1 MKTLLRFALVVVAL
15 SVALWCGVA
24 QAQFG
29 PGKPSHLTPSLVADT
44 AAIEAGKP
52 FTVGV
57 LIKIDPDW
65 HTYWQSAGE
74 LGLPLHVTWTL
85 PPGFEAAPL
94 EWPLPMSLLDMDYLN
109 YVYKDE
115 AMVMA
120 KITPPS
126 NLPSGEVVLKAQ
138 VNWQVCNESNPA
150 KKIFGTCIPGNA
162 NLTLTLAGG
171 APGTPANEA
180 LFAKWRAQL
189 PKTTAPPAVSWDLSA
204 PKKVSLT
211 VQGLADGQKPEF
223 FALPPPGVTPGHP
236 TLSEP
241 DFFGARTI
249 SFEVTPAPPAGAAW
263 HGLLVLQKGETREGW
278 YIASDASAASP
289 GAPASK
295 PPTEPSAPS
304 APSVPAPPSAPP
316 AAPPT
321 GGSTPPPPVGPT
333 PPTLAS
339 ALLFAF
345 LGGLILNIMPCVL
358 PVIALKI
365 FGFVKQAG
373 TDPQRVFRLGL
384 AFVAGVFTFF
394 LALAAIAVALQS
406 SGRNLSWGSQF
417 QNPYFLA
424 GIIALIF
431 VFGLNLLGVFE
442 ITLSGGATSTLSEL
456 SSREGYGGAF
466 LHGVFTTLLGTSCT
480 APFLAISLGFA
491 LTQSAPVIFLLFAT
505 VAAGMSLP
513 YFLLTAVPAW
523 MKYLPKPGVWM
534 ERFKQITGFIMLA
547 VVVWLFSVMAG
558 SRPNAAI
565 HLSWYLLALAV
576 ACWAMGAYQYR
587 VTRWVVFPLVAIAGY
602 FGILQGPLAEIG
614 DGKIYTL
621 TRTGD
626 TTQTLTIDLSAG
638 APASLSG
645 LGTASFG
652 IGDNTATVT
661 QSAGSNLNARID
673 AARQTGQPVFVD
685 FTAAWCA
692 NCKTF
697 EKLVLHTDE
706 VQAAFDAKKV
716 ITVIADWTNPDPEIE
731 QWLAKFGRAGVPL
744 YLLYR
749 PGEAQP
755 VVMDSL
761 TTGSLLAELGKGR
774 SSGG

>member
-1 MKTLLRFALVVVAL
+1 MKALLRLALVVVAL
-15 SVALWCGVA
+15 SLALWFGTA
-24 QAQFG
+24 HAQFG
-29 PGKPSHLTPSLVADT
+29 AGKPSHLTPSLVADT
-44 AAIEAGKP
+44 TSIEAGKP
-52 FTVGV
+52 FNVGV
-57 LIKIDPDW
+57 LIKLDPEW

-74 LGLPLHVTWTL
+74 IGLPLKVTWTL

-94 EWPLPMSLLDMDYLN
+94 EWPLPMSLLDMDFLN

-115 AMVMA
+115 VLVMA
-120 KITPPS
+120 KITPPAK
-126 NLPSGEVVLKAQ
+126 LPGGEVVLKAK

-150 KKIFGTCIPGNA
+150 KKIVGTCIPGNA
-162 NLTLTLAGG
+162 NLTLSLAGG

-189 PKTTAPPAVSWDLSA
+189 PKTTAPPAVSWDLSM

-223 FALPPPGVTPGHP
+223 FALPPPGATPGHP

-241 DFFGARTI
+241 DASGARTI
-249 SFEVTPAPPAGAAW
+249 SFEVTPAPPAGAVW
-263 HGLLVLQKGETREGW
+263 RGLLVLQKGETREGW
-278 YIASDASAASP
+278 YVASDAPAAAP

-295 PPTEPSAPS
+295 PPDAPSAPS
-304 APSVPAPPSAPP
+304 APAPPSVPPP

-321 GGSTPPPPVGPT
+321 GGSTPPPPPAGPT

-373 TDPQRVFRLGL
+373 TDPRRVFRLGL
-384 AFVAGVFTFF
+384 SFVAGVFTFF

-565 HLSWYLLALAV
+565 HLSWYLFALAV

-602 FGILQGPLAEIG
+602 FGILQGPLAEASQ
-614 DGKIYTL
+614 
-621 TRTGD
+621 TG
-626 TTQTLTIDLSAG
+626 T
-638 APASLSG
+638 
-645 LGTASFG
+645 
-652 IGDNTATVT
+652 
-661 QSAGSNLNARID
+661 SNLNARIE

-685 FTAAWCA
+685 FTADWCA

-697 EKLVLHTDE
+697 EKFVLHTDE
-706 VQAAFDAKKV
+706 VKTAFDAKKV

-761 TTGSLLAELGKGR
+761 TTGNLLAELGKGR
-774 SSGG
+774 ATGG